1 MRLKALLRAAP
12 KQVGLEQR
20 ATQLATLQSSLKSA
34 EVEVKTNSA
43 ALRERTAELENAK
56 AAAAELERKNALLVR
71 SQTAELGK
79 MSDLKQQ
86 LNQSK

>member
-1 MRLKALLRAAP
+1 M
-12 KQVGLEQR
+12 EQR
-20 ATQLATLQSSLKSA
+20 AAQLATLQSSLKSA

-56 AAAAELERKNALLVR
+56 AAAAELERKNSLLVR